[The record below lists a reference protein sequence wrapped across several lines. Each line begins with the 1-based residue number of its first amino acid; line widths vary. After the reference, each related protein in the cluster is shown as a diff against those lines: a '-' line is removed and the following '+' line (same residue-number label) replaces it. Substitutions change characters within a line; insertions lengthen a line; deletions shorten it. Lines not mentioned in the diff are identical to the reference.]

1 MKKIAKRA
9 KMIMS
14 YCLIDILMI
23 IEFVIDLLYKLMW
36 LCRYGLIKG
45 IKAVVTWL
53 KQGLYEKIEFD
64 KSLTEIALEDAEY
77 ALKIEQ
83 LRSNEEKKA

>member
-1 MKKIAKRA
+1 MKKIAKRG
-9 KMIMS
+9 KMVLS

-23 IEFVIDLLYKLMW
+23 IEFVVDLLYKLMW

-45 IKAVVTWL
+45 IKAIVIWL

-64 KSLTEIALEDAEY
+64 RSLTEIALDDAEY

-83 LRSNEEKKA
+83 LKSNKEET